1 MGSSGS
7 GKTTLLN
14 CISTIDKVTAGHIF
28 VGGTDITKLKGNDL
42 NKFRREDLGFI
53 FQDFNLLDT
62 LTAYENIALALSIQ
76 NVSPKEI
83 DKRIK
88 KVVKELDIESVLK
101 KYPYQMSGGQKQR
114 VAAAR
119 AIITNPCLVL
129 ADEPTGALDS
139 KSSKM
144 LLEKL
149 TYLNNALGATIL
161 MVTHDAYAASYAT
174 RIIFIKDG
182 KIYNEIRKG
191 NDTRKEFFDKIIDV
205 VTLLGGDIMMLF
217 KLSIKN
223 ITKSIKDYAIYFFTL
238 VLGVA
243 IFYVFNAIDSQTVML
258 NVSSSTSEIIRLMT
272 TILGGVSV
280 FVSFILGFLIIYAS
294 RFLIKRRNKE
304 FGIYLTLGMSKRK
317 ISLILFFETL
327 IIGVISLGVGLALGI
342 VLSQLMSILVANMF
356 EADLTKF
363 QFTFSSS
370 AALKTLLYF
379 SIMYLIVMIFN
390 TIIVNKCKL
399 IDLLHGNKK
408 SEKVKLKNPII
419 CTIVFIIAVIALSYA
434 YYLVTDGFGT
444 SPLMNT
450 ISGILIPIALGC
462 ISTFLIFWSLSG
474 LILKIVMHLKKY
486 YYKGLN
492 SFTVRQISSKINT
505 TVFSMTIICLML
517 FFTICI
523 FSSALSIKNS
533 LSGNLK
539 DLAPVDIQFS
549 KLQEPLSKEEQENFS
564 KDIIED
570 YNTTVKDTLQRLDV
584 YKYLKDV
591 VDINIYRVE
600 EITLKDSFGDQIEQI
615 GKDYPLLAYQDKET
629 LIKLSDYN
637 RLAKLYNKKELT
649 LKDNEY
655 VIIANYKMMADI
667 RNISLKNNTK
677 LTINGKDYYPKYQ
690 ECQDGIIELS
700 GSATNTGVIILP
712 DNALEGIHPYK
723 NILAANY
730 QADTKEEKENVEDI
744 VSTIINNHFNKD
756 TLLSYNTKIDIYA
769 SSIGLGAMVTFVGLY
784 LGIIFLISSAAI
796 LALKELSESTDN
808 KERFNMLRKIGTDDK
823 MINKALFNQIAVFF
837 LFPLLLAIIHS
848 IFGIE
853 FANYILKTMGTE
865 SLLSSIIL
873 TAVFLVVIYGGYFLV
888 TYYCSKTIIKER

>member
-1 MGSSGS
+1 
-7 GKTTLLN
+7 
-14 CISTIDKVTAGHIF
+14 
-28 VGGTDITKLKGNDL
+28 
-42 NKFRREDLGFI
+42 
-53 FQDFNLLDT
+53 
-62 LTAYENIALALSIQ
+62 
-76 NVSPKEI
+76 
-83 DKRIK
+83 
-88 KVVKELDIESVLK
+88 
-101 KYPYQMSGGQKQR
+101 
-114 VAAAR
+114 
-119 AIITNPCLVL
+119 
-129 ADEPTGALDS
+129 
-139 KSSKM
+139 
-144 LLEKL
+144 
-149 TYLNNALGATIL
+149 
-161 MVTHDAYAASYAT
+161 
-174 RIIFIKDG
+174 
-182 KIYNEIRKG
+182 
-191 NDTRKEFFDKIIDV
+191 
-205 VTLLGGDIMMLF
+205 MMLF

-327 IIGVISLGVGLALGI
+327 IIGAISLGVGLALGI

-549 KLQEPLSKEEQENFS
+549 KLQEPLSKEEKENFS
-564 KDIIED
+564 KEIIED

-584 YKYLKDV
+584 YKYLKEV
-591 VDINIYRVE
+591 VDINIYRLE
-600 EITLKDSFGDQIEQI
+600 EITQKDSFGDQI
-615 GKDYPLLAYQDKET
+615 GKDYPALSYNVREDLV
-629 LIKLSDYN
+629 KLSDYN

-756 TLLSYNTKIDIYA
+756 TLLSHNTKIDIYE

-808 KERFNMLRKIGTDDK
+808 KERFNMLRKIGTDEK

-888 TYYCSKTIIKER
+888 TYYCSKNIIKERN

>member
-1 MGSSGS
+1 
-7 GKTTLLN
+7 
-14 CISTIDKVTAGHIF
+14 
-28 VGGTDITKLKGNDL
+28 
-42 NKFRREDLGFI
+42 
-53 FQDFNLLDT
+53 
-62 LTAYENIALALSIQ
+62 
-76 NVSPKEI
+76 
-83 DKRIK
+83 
-88 KVVKELDIESVLK
+88 
-101 KYPYQMSGGQKQR
+101 
-114 VAAAR
+114 
-119 AIITNPCLVL
+119 
-129 ADEPTGALDS
+129 
-139 KSSKM
+139 
-144 LLEKL
+144 
-149 TYLNNALGATIL
+149 
-161 MVTHDAYAASYAT
+161 
-174 RIIFIKDG
+174 
-182 KIYNEIRKG
+182 
-191 NDTRKEFFDKIIDV
+191 
-205 VTLLGGDIMMLF
+205 MLF

-304 FGIYLTLGMSKRK
+304 FGIYLTLGMPKRK

-370 AALKTLLYF
+370 AALKALLYF

-462 ISTFLIFWSLSG
+462 VSTFLIFWSLSG

-492 SFTVRQISSKINT
+492 SFTIRQISSKINT

-549 KLQEPLSKEEQENFS
+549 KLQQLSDEEEESFS

-584 YKYLKDV
+584 YKYLKEV
-591 VDINIYRVE
+591 VDINIYRLE

-615 GKDYPLLAYQDKET
+615 GKDYPTLAYNVRED
-629 LIKLSDYN
+629 LVKLSDYN
-637 RLAKLYNKKELT
+637 RLAKLYNQKELT

-655 VIIANYKMMADI
+655 VIISNYKMMADI

-756 TLLSYNTKIDIYA
+756 TLLSYNTKIDIYE

-888 TYYCSKTIIKER
+888 TYYCSKNIIKERN

>member
-1 MGSSGS
+1 
-7 GKTTLLN
+7 
-14 CISTIDKVTAGHIF
+14 
-28 VGGTDITKLKGNDL
+28 
-42 NKFRREDLGFI
+42 
-53 FQDFNLLDT
+53 
-62 LTAYENIALALSIQ
+62 
-76 NVSPKEI
+76 
-83 DKRIK
+83 
-88 KVVKELDIESVLK
+88 
-101 KYPYQMSGGQKQR
+101 
-114 VAAAR
+114 
-119 AIITNPCLVL
+119 
-129 ADEPTGALDS
+129 
-139 KSSKM
+139 
-144 LLEKL
+144 
-149 TYLNNALGATIL
+149 
-161 MVTHDAYAASYAT
+161 
-174 RIIFIKDG
+174 
-182 KIYNEIRKG
+182 
-191 NDTRKEFFDKIIDV
+191 
-205 VTLLGGDIMMLF
+205 MMLF

-356 EADLTKF
+356 EVDLTKF

-492 SFTVRQISSKINT
+492 SFTIRQISSKINT

-549 KLQEPLSKEEQENFS
+549 KLQQLSDEEEESFS

-584 YKYLKDV
+584 YKYLKEV
-591 VDINIYRVE
+591 VDINTYRVE

-667 RNISLKNNTK
+667 RNIALKNNTK
-677 LTINGKDYYPKYQ
+677 LTINSKNYYPKYQ

-744 VSTIINNHFNKD
+744 VNTIINNHFNKD
-756 TLLSYNTKIDIYA
+756 TLLSYNTKIDIYE

>member
-1 MGSSGS
+1 
-7 GKTTLLN
+7 
-14 CISTIDKVTAGHIF
+14 
-28 VGGTDITKLKGNDL
+28 
-42 NKFRREDLGFI
+42 
-53 FQDFNLLDT
+53 
-62 LTAYENIALALSIQ
+62 
-76 NVSPKEI
+76 
-83 DKRIK
+83 
-88 KVVKELDIESVLK
+88 
-101 KYPYQMSGGQKQR
+101 
-114 VAAAR
+114 
-119 AIITNPCLVL
+119 
-129 ADEPTGALDS
+129 
-139 KSSKM
+139 
-144 LLEKL
+144 
-149 TYLNNALGATIL
+149 
-161 MVTHDAYAASYAT
+161 
-174 RIIFIKDG
+174 
-182 KIYNEIRKG
+182 
-191 NDTRKEFFDKIIDV
+191 
-205 VTLLGGDIMMLF
+205 MLF

-450 ISGILIPIALGC
+450 ISGILVPIALGC
-462 ISTFLIFWSLSG
+462 VSTFLIFWSLSG

-492 SFTVRQISSKINT
+492 SFTIRQISSKINT

-549 KLQEPLSKEEQENFS
+549 KLQQLSDEEEESFS

-584 YKYLKDV
+584 YKYLKEV
-591 VDINIYRVE
+591 VDINTYRVE

-615 GKDYPLLAYQDKET
+615 GKDYPLLAYQDKEA

-690 ECQDGIIELS
+690 ECQDGFIELS

-723 NILAANY
+723 NVLAANY

-769 SSIGLGAMVTFVGLY
+769 SSVGLGAMVTFVGLY

-808 KERFNMLRKIGTDDK
+808 KERFNMLRKIGTDEK

>member
-1 MGSSGS
+1 
-7 GKTTLLN
+7 
-14 CISTIDKVTAGHIF
+14 
-28 VGGTDITKLKGNDL
+28 
-42 NKFRREDLGFI
+42 
-53 FQDFNLLDT
+53 
-62 LTAYENIALALSIQ
+62 
-76 NVSPKEI
+76 
-83 DKRIK
+83 
-88 KVVKELDIESVLK
+88 
-101 KYPYQMSGGQKQR
+101 
-114 VAAAR
+114 
-119 AIITNPCLVL
+119 
-129 ADEPTGALDS
+129 
-139 KSSKM
+139 
-144 LLEKL
+144 
-149 TYLNNALGATIL
+149 
-161 MVTHDAYAASYAT
+161 
-174 RIIFIKDG
+174 
-182 KIYNEIRKG
+182 
-191 NDTRKEFFDKIIDV
+191 
-205 VTLLGGDIMMLF
+205 MLF
-217 KLSIKN
+217 KLSLKN

-258 NVSSSTSEIIRLMT
+258 NVSSSKYEAIELMT

-304 FGIYLTLGMSKRK
+304 FGIYLTLGMPKRK

-327 IIGVISLGVGLALGI
+327 IIGVISLGVGLALGT

-370 AALKTLLYF
+370 AALKALLYF

-419 CTIVFIIAVIALSYA
+419 CTVVFIIAVIALSYA

-450 ISGILIPIALGC
+450 IRGILLPIALGC
-462 ISTFLIFWSLSG
+462 VSTFLIFWSLSG

-539 DLAPVDIQFS
+539 DLAHVDIQFS
-549 KLQEPLSKEEQENFS
+549 KLQQLSDEEEESFS

-570 YNTTVKDTLQRLDV
+570 YNTTAKDTLQRLDV

-591 VDINIYRVE
+591 VDINTYRVE

-615 GKDYPLLAYQDKET
+615 EKDYPLLAYNVRED
-629 LIKLSDYN
+629 LVKLSDYN
-637 RLAKLYNKKELT
+637 RLAKLYNQKELT

-655 VIIANYKMMADI
+655 VIIANYKMMAGI
-667 RNISLKNNTK
+667 RNIALKNNTK
-677 LTINGKDYYPKYQ
+677 LTINSKDYYPKYQ
-690 ECQDGIIELS
+690 ECQDGFIELS

-712 DNALEGIHPYK
+712 DNALEGIYPYK
-723 NILAANY
+723 NVLAANY
-730 QADTKEEKENVEDI
+730 QADTKEEKEDI
-744 VSTIINNHFNKD
+744 EETVNTIMNNHFNKD
-756 TLLSYNTKIDIYA
+756 TLLTYNTKIDIYA

-808 KERFNMLRKIGTDDK
+808 KERFNMLRKIGTDEK